1 MGITI
6 PVFFM
11 GIKSS
16 EKSEFVIVTIIFT
29 SCSLFGWISLI
40 INPSILNNLF
50 NSVDPG
56 AGLLPVI
63 ILTFISLSALYFFLK
78 TINIVLDKQNS
89 KKLFIFERSNFIVI
103 YLFISIILYV
113 FLSTY
118 ITFIASTSLFVILWL
133 SVLSTKEEIFSKG
146 FIYELVSIFIFII
159 LIVYVGFIKIMN
171 TPFP

>member
-1 MGITI
+1 
-6 PVFFM
+6 M
-11 GIKSS
+11 GIKFS
-16 EKSEFVIVTIIFT
+16 KKLEFLIITIIFT

-50 NSVDPG
+50 KSVDPG

-63 ILTFISLSALYFFLK
+63 ILAFISLSSLYFFLK
-78 TINIVLDKQNS
+78 TINIVLDKQN
-89 KKLFIFERSNFIVI
+89 KILIIYERSNFIVI

-113 FLSTY
+113 YLSTY
-118 ITFIASTSLFVILWL
+118 LTFIASTSLFVILWL
-133 SVLSTKEEIFSKG
+133 SVLSTKKEIFSMG
-146 FIYELVSIFIFII
+146 FIYELVSTFIFII